1 GSYVNQERVTDALL
15 RAQDVVRLGNWVG
28 IVLALTERD
37 QPLTQVAGGV
47 FLGPAATRVHAQAVR
62 AAVSQLPIV
71 LCGETGSGKEVL
83 ARTIH
88 RASGRPGDLVAV
100 NCAALPEGLAEA
112 ELFGYR
118 KGAFTGAHKSSP

>member
-1 GSYVNQERVTDALL
+1 
-15 RAQDVVRLGNWVG
+15 
-28 IVLALTERD
+28 
-37 QPLTQVAGGV
+37 
-47 FLGPAATRVHAQAVR
+47 
-62 AAVSQLPIV
+62 LPII
-71 LCGETGSGKEVL
+71 LYGETGSGKEVL

-118 KGAFTGAHKSSP
+118 KGAFTGAHKSSPGHFRAAHQGTLLLDEVADLPLAVQAKLLRALEERSVVPLGESRPIPVDLKILAAGQVPLSVAVE